1 MIKLSILNIVCHT
14 FQNTLGY
21 FHNCIG
27 NTILISIFFNILGY
41 LVLFLKQKDF
51 DSCLVSSIDCVNYT
65 SSPFLYMHM
74 QIYRLEEEGSLA
86 SEIQTKWGF

>member
-1 MIKLSILNIVCHT
+1 MKKDAEENAAGSKADCELYLSRPVVQHWGDWNLLKEFRKLNPLTPMIKLSILNIVCHT

-41 LVLFLKQKDF
+41 
-51 DSCLVSSIDCVNYT
+51 
-65 SSPFLYMHM
+65 
-74 QIYRLEEEGSLA
+74 
-86 SEIQTKWGF
+86 